1 MVRGKRNCESFD
13 GGNKKPFM
21 KTEKWFELLVKRII
35 EMSKL
40 DIEIKRSE
48 LENNPTKIL
57 EHLPTFKNI

>member
-1 MVRGKRNCESFD
+1 
-13 GGNKKPFM
+13 M